1 MHRLRL
7 LPVATVELAEGLV
20 FELPA
25 PESKS
30 HCNSLCIVDAIVVV
44 IDVSILSFSQTC
56 TGQAFSQRQGLPFS

>member
-7 LPVATVELAEGLV
+7 LPVTTVELAEGLL

-30 HCNSLCIVDAIVVV
+30 HCHSLCIVDAIVVV
-44 IDVSILSFSQTC
+44 IDVSLMSWPQTC
-56 TGQAFSQRQGLPFS
+56 TGQALSQR